1 MYNHIIAPLMF
12 CCISFGAYAE
22 EVRLKNEPPES
33 YMATKDDA
41 LLGILVNGLNG
52 PWPWR
57 KVEAFNHTQ
66 TKNPHLIFLI

>member
-22 EVRLKNEPPES
+22 EVRLKNEHPER

-41 LLGILVNGLNG
+41 LLGILVNGLNAS
-52 PWPWR
+52 WPWR
-57 KVEAFNHTQ
+57 KVVVFNHTQ
-66 TKNPHLIFLI
+66 TINPHLISLI